1 MEGLIYTSFARG
13 RRVSKQYINEG
24 SNGAVSYGISI
35 SQEIDSSHW
44 QSTTDTDNVVEFS
57 SSEQL
62 FAEPNNLYNDTTI
75 QAYVD
80 DNKTQTNIIPW
91 HILLKSPLW
100 WSHNTPSVFYIQAAW
115 SVLITVKILPF
126 STCFQWQFYDVYC
139 RVRRLIMSTPSTA
152 DYFWI

>member
-1 MEGLIYTSFARG
+1 
-13 RRVSKQYINEG
+13 
-24 SNGAVSYGISI
+24 
-35 SQEIDSSHW
+35 
-44 QSTTDTDNVVEFS
+44 
-57 SSEQL
+57 L

-115 SVLITVKILPF
+115 SVLITVKIIPLVHVF
-126 STCFQWQFYDVYC
+126 NGSFMMYTVE
-139 RVRRLIMSTPSTA
+139 
-152 DYFWI
+152 